1 MSEIKYKMV
10 PTRDGFGH
18 GLVDLGKVNKD
29 VVVLSADL
37 TDSTRANW
45 FKKEFPERFFGLGVA
60 EQDMIGTAAGF
71 AIMGKV
77 PFACTFG
84 VFASGRAWDQI
95 RVSVAYMDLNVK
107 IVGTHGGISVGPDG
121 ATHQALEE
129 ISLMRILPNMTVI
142 VPCDALEAKKATI
155 SAANHRGPVYIR
167 LGRSGTPVIT
177 KEKEIFKIGKAN
189 VIKDGKDVTIFAC
202 GQMVYESLVACEI
215 LGSDGIDA
223 RLINMHTPKPID
235 EECIIKAAKE
245 TGAIVTVEEHTI
257 AGGLGSAVSEVLIEK
272 CPVPVKF
279 VGVRD
284 KFGLSGDPNEL
295 FEHFGLKA
303 KNIVLAAKDAIAM
316 KKSKKGSE

>member
-18 GLVDLGKVNKD
+18 GLVELGKINKD
-29 VVVLSADL
+29 IVVLSADL

-60 EQDMIGTAAGF
+60 EQDMICEAAGF
-71 AIMGKV
+71 ALMGKI

-95 RVSVAYMDLNVK
+95 RVSVAYMNLNVK
-107 IVGTHGGISVGPDG
+107 IIGTHGGISVGPDG

-142 VPCDALEAKKATI
+142 VPCDAIEAKKATI
-155 SAANHRGPVYIR
+155 AAAGHKGPVYIR
-167 LGRSGTPVIT
+167 LGRSGAPVIT
-177 KEKEIFKIGKAN
+177 KESDPFKIGKA
-189 VIKDGKDVTIFAC
+189 VIMRPGKDVTIFAC

-215 LGSDGIDA
+215 LSKEGIDA
-223 RLINMHTPKPID
+223 RLVNIHTPKPID
-235 EECIIKAAKE
+235 KNCIIEAAKE
-245 TGAIVTVEEHTI
+245 TGAVVTAEEHTI
-257 AGGLGSAVSEVLIEK
+257 AGGLGSAVSEVLAEN
-272 CPVPVKF
+272 CPVPIKF

-284 KFGLSGDPNEL
+284 KFGQSGEPEEL

-303 KNIVLAAKDAIAM
+303 KNIVQAAKDAIAI
-316 KKSKKGSE
+316 KRK

>member
-1 MSEIKYKMV
+1 MEKSYKMV
-10 PTRDGFGH
+10 PTRDGFGR
-18 GLVDLGKVNKD
+18 GLVELGKIDKD

-71 AIMGKV
+71 ALMGKI

-95 RVSVAYMDLNVK
+95 RVSVAYMNLNVK
-107 IVGTHGGISVGPDG
+107 IIGTHGGISVGPDG

-142 VPCDALEAKKATI
+142 VPCDAIEAKKATI
-155 SAANHRGPVYIR
+155 SAANHEGPVYMR
-167 LGRSGTPVIT
+167 LGRSGAPVIT
-177 KEKEIFKIGKAN
+177 KEEDPFKIGKA
-189 VIKDGKDVTIFAC
+189 VLLKDGKDVTIFAC
-202 GQMVYESLVACEI
+202 GHMVYESLVACEI

-223 RLINMHTPKPID
+223 RLVNMHTPKPMD
-235 EECIIKAAKE
+235 KDCIIKAAKE
-245 TGAIVTVEEHTI
+245 TGAVVTAEEHTI
-257 AGGLGSAVSEVLIEK
+257 AGGLGSAVSEVLVEE

-279 VGVRD
+279 VGIRNE
-284 KFGLSGDPNEL
+284 FGLSGEPEEL

-303 KNIVLAAKDAIAM
+303 KNIVQAAKDAIAM
-316 KKSKKGSE
+316 KRTA

>member
-1 MSEIKYKMV
+1 MV

-18 GLVDLGKVNKD
+18 GLVELGKINKD

-37 TDSTRANW
+37 TESTRANW

-60 EQDMIGTAAGF
+60 EQDMIGVAAGF
-71 AIMGKV
+71 ALMDKI

-95 RVSVAYMDLNVK
+95 RVSVAYMNLNVK
-107 IVGTHGGISVGPDG
+107 IIGTHGGISVGPDG

-129 ISLMRILPNMTVI
+129 ISLMRILPNMTVM

-155 SAANHRGPVYIR
+155 AAANHEGPVYIR
-167 LGRSGTPVIT
+167 LGRSGAPVIT
-177 KEKEIFKIGKAN
+177 KEEDPFEIGKAN
-189 VIKDGKDVTIFAC
+189 VIKNGKDVTIFAC

-215 LGSDGIDA
+215 LGKDGIDA

-235 EECIIKAAKE
+235 KDCIIKAAKE
-245 TGAIVTVEEHTI
+245 TGAVVTAEEHTI
-257 AGGLGSAVSEVLIEK
+257 AGGFGSAVSEVLIEK
-272 CPVPVKF
+272 YPVPVKF
-279 VGVRD
+279 VGIRD
-284 KFGLSGDPNEL
+284 KFGLSGEPEEL

-303 KNIVLAAKDAIAM
+303 KNIVQAAKDAIAM
-316 KKSKKGSE
+316 KWKA